1 MAKGIADII
10 MMIPKA
16 GKFANSVVNKLHKA
30 PKSWE
35 QLKQAIKQID
45 DLLKKGKLKLDGK
58 QTTTFE
64 SNKNILETHER
75 TVGSVDVR
83 IGGNTPNKRGEARWI
98 LNKLIERGDVALPAE
113 TAELWRINRI
123 DPLKLFEEY
132 LGLAA
137 TKKLPGIGEINSA
150 KKYLKFLDEAK
161 DISGKGIRDPDFQ
174 RETIF
179 KEIGGEDL
187 TKLSLGTINKKQHAI
202 QKRIREIA
210 DNPNIKGTVDS
221 GPKRDM
227 IRAIADSERK
237 GLDDARTIIKRKNAI
252 KKYGNVF
259 PRLDPE
265 NDAFIILY
273 IDESG
278 NAVKMSRFVGKFG
291 AERHPITGE
300 LTRKEG
306 TSFWD
311 KWDLKKNKMREEGKE
326 VWHETMDKEGKVIMS
341 NPDYKLPTTGNMEI
355 SNEFYTKLSA
365 SDLAKKGYNL
375 KDIDRIIKGREVR
388 KYLDTQAKA
397 EPKLGTYE
405 KMHERTSTNLIDEI
419 MDDLYLSGDDVY
431 KMSIEEWI
439 KKIPEYFAGG
449 GQVPGF
455 ATGGVSNLFR
465 KKFKK
470 GTYRKRLQKDYESL
484 TKGADWMRTAPPK
497 WWLFPEYDPLGS
509 RDDAITWFK
518 ERFMYGD
525 LDAIPTPWE
534 AIKESPELVKFKK
547 WLKERKGHATGGI
560 SNLFRE
566 RQGYRDA
573 GSVIKLAK
581 GARWLIR
588 MLKEMM
594 DDMIFSREQFAK
606 MTEALK
612 MKYFKE
618 TEAAVKHLEAG
629 GEIPENL
636 LQTMRADARFKD
648 LRVTGK
654 DKDFIEMQEVV
665 LGKPTK
671 GTGEKIIEGTVVD
684 DTIDLMAFKKT
695 LPKDLL
701 DKVNQVPVEK
711 QTNLLRVMKRAY
723 DAAKKGNIQ
732 SGVDVL
738 QEQMLTDFIPKG
750 KPHATGGRIG
760 YATGG
765 VSNLFRSR

>member
-98 LNKLIERGDVALPAE
+98 LNKLIERGDIALPAE
-113 TAELWRINRI
+113 RAELWRINRI

-187 TKLSLGTINKKQHAI
+187 TKLSLGTINKQTHAI

-210 DNPNIKGTVDS
+210 DNPNIKGTVS
-221 GPKRDM
+221 QGPKHDM
-227 IRAIADSERK
+227 IKAISDSERK

-273 IDESG
+273 IDEAG
-278 NAVKMSRFVGKFG
+278 NPVKMSRFVGKFG

-341 NPDYKLPTTGNMEI
+341 NPDYKLPTRGNMEI

-431 KMSIEEWI
+431 KMSTEEWI

-449 GQVPGF
+449 GRV
-455 ATGGVSNLFR
+455 A
-465 KKFKK
+465 
-470 GTYRKRLQKDYESL
+470 
-484 TKGADWMRTAPPK
+484 
-497 WWLFPEYDPLGS
+497 
-509 RDDAITWFK
+509 
-518 ERFMYGD
+518 YG
-525 LDAIPTPWE
+525 E
-534 AIKESPELVKFKK
+534 
-547 WLKERKGHATGGI
+547 GTGGI
-560 SNLFRE
+560 SNFFKK
-566 RQGYRDA
+566 
-573 GSVIKLAK
+573 KLKKYTPEGISEAQEK
-581 GARWLIR
+581 W
-588 MLKEMM
+588 LKE
-594 DDMIFSREQFAK
+594 
-606 MTEALK
+606 
-612 MKYFKE
+612 
-618 TEAAVKHLEAG
+618 
-629 GEIPENL
+629 
-636 LQTMRADARFKD
+636 KD
-648 LRVTGK
+648 L
-654 DKDFIEMQEVV
+654 DM
-665 LGKPTK
+665 
-671 GTGEKIIEGTVVD
+671 
-684 DTIDLMAFKKT
+684 T
-695 LPKDLL
+695 LEEWQAKDL
-701 DKVNQVPVEK
+701 
-711 QTNLLRVMKRAY
+711 
-723 DAAKKGNIQ
+723 
-732 SGVDVL
+732 
-738 QEQMLTDFIPKG
+738 
-750 KPHATGGRIG
+750 
-760 YATGG
+760 
-765 VSNLFRSR
+765 

>member
-1 MAKGIADII
+1 
-10 MMIPKA
+10 
-16 GKFANSVVNKLHKA
+16 
-30 PKSWE
+30 
-35 QLKQAIKQID
+35 
-45 DLLKKGKLKLDGK
+45 
-58 QTTTFE
+58 
-64 SNKNILETHER
+64 
-75 TVGSVDVR
+75 
-83 IGGNTPNKRGEARWI
+83 
-98 LNKLIERGDVALPAE
+98 
-113 TAELWRINRI
+113 
-123 DPLKLFEEY
+123 
-132 LGLAA
+132 
-137 TKKLPGIGEINSA
+137 
-150 KKYLKFLDEAK
+150 
-161 DISGKGIRDPDFQ
+161 
-174 RETIF
+174 
-179 KEIGGEDL
+179 
-187 TKLSLGTINKKQHAI
+187 
-202 QKRIREIA
+202 
-210 DNPNIKGTVDS
+210 
-221 GPKRDM
+221 
-227 IRAIADSERK
+227 
-237 GLDDARTIIKRKNAI
+237 
-252 KKYGNVF
+252 
-259 PRLDPE
+259 
-265 NDAFIILY
+265 
-273 IDESG
+273 
-278 NAVKMSRFVGKFG
+278 
-291 AERHPITGE
+291 
-300 LTRKEG
+300 
-306 TSFWD
+306 
-311 KWDLKKNKMREEGKE
+311 
-326 VWHETMDKEGKVIMS
+326 
-341 NPDYKLPTTGNMEI
+341 
-355 SNEFYTKLSA
+355 
-365 SDLAKKGYNL
+365 
-375 KDIDRIIKGREVR
+375 
-388 KYLDTQAKA
+388 
-397 EPKLGTYE
+397 
-405 KMHERTSTNLIDEI
+405 
-419 MDDLYLSGDDVY
+419 
-431 KMSIEEWI
+431 
-439 KKIPEYFAGG
+439 
-449 GQVPGF
+449 
-455 ATGGVSNLFR
+455 
-465 KKFKK
+465 
-470 GTYRKRLQKDYESL
+470 
-484 TKGADWMRTAPPK
+484 
-497 WWLFPEYDPLGS
+497 
-509 RDDAITWFK
+509 
-518 ERFMYGD
+518 MYGD

-671 GTGEKIIEGTVVD
+671 STAEKLLESKEDLIKNLTHDFKGKPYKDVAQTIEGSVESRYGF

-765 VSNLFRSR
+765 VSNLFRRR